1 MANSITNV
9 GFSDYTSE
17 QADIERRRKMAELL
31 QQQGQ
36 TPMGP
41 TESVGGWAIQ
51 KSPLEGLGKML
62 QSYSGAKGQKQAT
75 EEEKALGRK
84 YQSDLARTLMEAQTA
99 GTGKPAQD
107 NPAIDDP
114 AAGQY
119 APASVSPA
127 VAPDR
132 QMMARILMGHPATQ
146 QLGLQGMQQDMQ
158 RQSFMGATP
167 AASGAVSSG
176 AVGGQPQPQ
185 GTAPQAP
192 PGVPQQAIGG
202 PAGGIPMQNWLAGS
216 DVNAGYMKYLEQLAK
231 DYEKNTQPQNVRPGG
246 TVAIPDGKGG
256 YRQAYYSAPLGE
268 GMTRDPAGNASVV
281 PGYPEGQI
289 ALGKAPLEKVQNPDQ
304 TFSYVPRSQLAA
316 AASAN
321 PIPQAPPVPPRGP
334 SPAGFPRETPA
345 DLRKSGTDA
354 LPILQAEAATFTQRG
369 QPVPPDLQREI
380 QQAQTRAGGAY
391 PKAANPAPT
400 GGGLAATPQAGPPRF
415 GQTQEEQIRQQR
427 ETAAGKEVDQ
437 TFAKDYVAFTT
448 GGAQDAAK
456 QISQLGDVV
465 KQLGTPG
472 AKLTGPFIGGVPDAL
487 LKFNKTGQN
496 AIAMR
501 ERVEEVVQRSL
512 RAILGAQFTE
522 KEGERLIARAYNPNL
537 SEKENAVRVGRLA
550 TQLQQAF
557 SAKQDAA
564 NYFQKNNTLQGWQG
578 KMPTMSD
585 FDPDVQKSSGQVG
598 KTPISQAT
606 RDFLKAQGITVD

>member
-1 MANSITNV
+1 MANSVTNV

-62 QSYSGAKGQKQAT
+62 QSYSGARGQKQAT

-107 NPAIDDP
+107 NPAVDDP

-158 RQSFMGATP
+158 RQGFMAAGGMGAP
-167 AASGAVSSG
+167 AASGGVPA
-176 AVGGQPQPQ
+176 AGGMPAPAGGPAQPQ
-185 GTAPQAP
+185 GAT
-192 PGVPQQAIGG
+192 GGFGG
-202 PAGGIPMQNWLAGS
+202 PAGGQPMAVWLQLDPTGKA
-216 DVNAGYMKYLEQLAK
+216 YTEQLAK
-231 DYEKNTQPQNVRPGG
+231 DFSERGKPVVNRGYGIG
-246 TVAIPDGKGG
+246 TMDANGK
-256 YRQAYYSAPLGE
+256 YVP
-268 GMTRDPAGNASVV
+268 DPASVEQALQMERGKQGIQA
-281 PGYPEGQI
+281 PMEPPITLDTSGGQ
-289 ALGKAPLEKVQNPDQ
+289 KVQLSRPEWADFQ
-304 TFSYVPRSQLAA
+304 KTGQL
-316 AASAN
+316 
-321 PIPQAPPVPPRGP
+321 PQR
-334 SPAGFPRETPA
+334 
-345 DLRKSGTDA
+345 L
-354 LPILQAEAATFTQRG
+354 
-369 QPVPPDLQREI
+369 
-380 QQAQTRAGGAY
+380 GG
-391 PKAANPAPT
+391 PAPT
-400 GGGLAATPQAGPPRF
+400 SEPTPDERAAMAKLPPLSKGGGRVEVIPGMSQQPAAKPAGVGTVGMSQPQ
-415 GQTQEEQIRQQR
+415 EDQIRQAR
-427 ETAAGKEVDQ
+427 EQAAGKEVDQ

-557 SAKQDAA
+557 AAKQDAA

-578 KMPTMSD
+578 KMPSMSD
-585 FDPDVQKSSGQVG
+585 FDPDIQKSTGQVG